1 MPSGRID
8 YMSHHYRPEGIAMR
22 ATEHTNTGS
31 VPTPLRRSRD
41 DVQMWA
47 GIIVGG
53 VLMLVTVG
61 LLIYALTLS

>member
-1 MPSGRID
+1 
-8 YMSHHYRPEGIAMR
+8 MR

-31 VPTPLRRSRD
+31 IPTPLYRSRD

-61 LLIYALTLS
+61 LLICALTLS